1 MNKALSSLS
10 LPSRPLQPLH
20 LLLLVTL
27 ALLLRFITLSA
38 YPLLDPTEARYAEI
52 AREMVAIDNWIT
64 PQLDPGKP
72 FWAKPPLSI
81 WATALCY
88 RLLGVSEL
96 SARLSSFVF
105 SVLSLFLTFL
115 VASDLKGRTFSL
127 LATLV
132 LSTTGLFYFMLGGV
146 MTDPSFLFAITL
158 AMTSFLL
165 SLRSRLTRSRL
176 LWGHLFFLAIGLSIL
191 AKGPLGLMLIV
202 LPIVLWT
209 IRFRRWATVLS
220 ELPWLT
226 GILLLLVTALPWHVL
241 AELRTPGFLRY
252 YLLGEHLER
261 FLLSGWGGDLYGGA
275 HPQPRGMIWL
285 FLVPASLPWSIVF
298 LGRLYRAFRRGLF
311 PSVIKNE
318 WMSYLL
324 MWFLAPFVLF
334 TLAGNILITY
344 VLPGLPAFALLTVYS
359 ISVERNPGTASQS
372 SWSIGPKSLIA
383 LGLMVPLLSTL
394 AVFLILPEMG
404 VEKSHKQ
411 VGEYFSRARKNDSAR
426 LIYTRPMPPSADFY
440 AEGWALELEKQ
451 ASTEEILR
459 YMDDKIED
467 WYVIY
472 EEDVPRLASH
482 ILSSLQKA
490 RDFGEYSIYRETE
503 YLRHVHSE

>member
-1 MNKALSSLS
+1 MDKALASLS
-10 LPSRPLQPLH
+10 QPAKHLQPHH
-20 LLLLVTL
+20 LLLLVCL
-27 ALLLRFITLSA
+27 ALLLRLLTLSA

-52 AREMVAIDNWIT
+52 AREMVATDNWVT

-88 RLLGVSEL
+88 KLLGISEL

-105 SVLSLFLTFL
+105 SVLSLLLTFL
-115 VASDLKGRTFSL
+115 VANDLKDQTFAL
-127 LATLV
+127 LSTLV

-158 AMTSFLL
+158 AMTSFFL
-165 SLRSRLTRSRL
+165 SCHSRRTHSGE
-176 LWGHLFFLAIGLSIL
+176 LWGHLFFFAIGLSIL
-191 AKGPLGLMLIV
+191 AKGPLGLLLTV

-209 IRFRRWATVLS
+209 ARFRRWTTVRS

-261 FLLSGWGGDLYGGA
+261 FLFSGWGGDLYGAA

-298 LGRLYRAFRRGLF
+298 LARLYRVVRSGLL
-311 PSVIKNE
+311 PAVIKDE
-318 WMSYLL
+318 WISYLL

-344 VLPGLPAFALLTVYS
+344 VLPGLPAFALLTAYFIGMDKV
-359 ISVERNPGTASQS
+359 PGTTSQR
-372 SWSIGPKSLIA
+372 SWNMGSKSLVA
-383 LGLMVPLLSTL
+383 LGLFVPLLSTL
-394 AVFLILPEMG
+394 TFFLILPGIGAKE
-404 VEKSHKQ
+404 SHKQ
-411 VGEYFSRARKNDSAR
+411 VGEYFSRARQNDSAR
-426 LIYTRPMPPSADFY
+426 LIYTRPMPQSADFY
-440 AEGWALELEKQ
+440 AEGWALELQKL
-451 ASTEEILR
+451 ANTEEILP
-459 YMDDKIED
+459 YLHDKIED

-472 EEDVPRLASH
+472 EEDVPRLAGEVF
-482 ILSSLQKA
+482 LSLQKA
-490 RDFGEYSIYRETE
+490 RDFGEYSLYRETE
-503 YLRHVHSE
+503 YLKHVRLE